1 MAEDTAATAPSDVS
15 YQPPSGGANYDQ
27 QALAALVEKM
37 VADRMTSMGVET
49 PKPPPT
55 PEEAARTAIDNRGVG
70 LGIEERFAELYR
82 HIDTLAKKVGI

>member
-1 MAEDTAATAPSDVS
+1 MAEDTTPSDVT

-37 VADRMTSMGVET
+37 VADRMTTLGVEA
-49 PKPPPT
+49 PKPEPT

-70 LGIEERFAELYR
+70 LGIEERFAQLYK
-82 HIDTLAKKVGI
+82 HLDTLAKKVGI